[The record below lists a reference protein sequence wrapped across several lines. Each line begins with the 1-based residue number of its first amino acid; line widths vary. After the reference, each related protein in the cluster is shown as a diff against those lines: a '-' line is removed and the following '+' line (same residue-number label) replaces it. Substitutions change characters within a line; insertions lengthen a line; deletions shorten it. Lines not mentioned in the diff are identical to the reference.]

1 MFELS
6 QTIEHGSLKVD
17 VTVRAESGFD
27 TYVEK
32 ILFTRI
38 YEVVIGHD
46 YKSVEWWTPETQAIN
61 ELVPVINRTVTVSG
75 IPVAW
80 PNYKSDDKALCA
92 AWEYLQQIP
101 APVWEVWKQLV
112 KKANE
117 PPGDPDLFPPETL
130 PDSKKKTQES

>member
-1 MFELS
+1 MFELT
-6 QTIEHGSLKVD
+6 QTIEHGNLKVD

-32 ILFTRI
+32 ILFTRLYQI
-38 YEVVIGHD
+38 VMGRD
-46 YKSVEWWTPETQAIN
+46 YQSADWWTPETQAVN
-61 ELVPVINRTVTVSG
+61 ELVPVINRTVVASG
-75 IPVAW
+75 IPISW

-101 APVWEVWKQLV
+101 APVWEAWAKLV

-117 PPGDPDLFPPETL
+117 PPGDSDLFPPEAL
-130 PDSKKKTQES
+130 PDSKKKTQP